1 MRNFA
6 IKPLVVAMAFSAI
19 PMMAQAQNTSDS
31 SQIEE
36 VLVTGSYRE
45 SLQNSLNIKKNEAG
59 AVDAIVADD
68 IASFP
73 DNNLAESLQRI
84 PGVAITRVAGEGRG
98 ISVRG
103 LGGEFT
109 RTRINGMEAIATG
122 GGTDAAGGMNKGRSF
137 DFNTFSSELFSSLT
151 VRKTSSAKVDEGSLG
166 AVVDMKAAQPFD
178 FDGFTLAASGTAG
191 YNDKSEKTDPKASFL
206 ISNTF
211 ADDTFGVLFSAA
223 YSERNLQ
230 DNGASTVRWAAV
242 NDFTNFAAPEGTLAE
257 INDGFRPRL
266 PRYDA
271 YTHEMERF
279 GSSLSLQW
287 QPTDVTLLSLD
298 TLYAKFDANRNEIF
312 MQTVLNDNP
321 IVGGMTVNSYVR
333 DDNNTIVAADFSGA
347 TVRSENRYDEM
358 STEFTQI
365 TLTGSHEFTDSFRA
379 DFLVG
384 TSESEYTNPIQ
395 TTLIAQRTGVDFSYD
410 YSGARR
416 TDPLLTWGSEVED
429 VNGWVTNSV
438 RMRPLST
445 TNSYD
450 SVQLNFEN
458 DLADG
463 LSVQYGLSYKKFD
476 FDTIGYR
483 LKSEGANGKAL
494 TMVPFNSGMGTNGS
508 WAIPSH
514 ANIDLSDLQTFTRGA
529 DTSQVSEESQG
540 AFVQLN
546 FETALGDTPVRGDI
560 GLRYVETDVTAKA
573 WPSSVTWVEDATVD
587 IAVGSHSY
595 DNLLPSVNLVFE
607 PIEDVLIRASYS
619 QVMARAGL
627 GSLAPNINVSTSGG
641 SRSVS
646 SGNPALEPT
655 KADAYDLGVELY
667 ITPETMLGFAVFYK
681 DIESYVQ
688 SVRESRAYT
697 TTGLDVAYARAAC
710 ESSPSGYG
718 PSCNENLDWEI
729 SSPINAPGGDLYGFE
744 LSFQTPFTALPGF
757 WSNFGLMTNFTYV
770 QAEQDFLNNAGSV
783 IATRSL
789 LGLSKDT
796 SSATLYY
803 ETDVFSAR
811 VSAVH
816 RADYLTHATG
826 RDGNDR
832 EGTNATTNIDAV
844 VSYNINDNWKVS
856 FEGLNLTN
864 EADDQWVDYNGNRL
878 SYYHETG
885 RQFYLGVQYKY

>member
-1 MRNFA
+1 MRKFTFN
-6 IKPLVVAMAFSAI
+6 PLVLAMAACVI
-19 PMMAQAQNTSDS
+19 PVSVQAQDDTL
-31 SQIEE
+31 EE
-36 VLVTGSYRE
+36 VIVTGSFRE
-45 SLQNSLNIKKNEAG
+45 SLQTSLNIKKSQAG

-84 PGVAITRVAGEGRG
+84 PGVAITRVAGEGRQ

-103 LGGEFT
+103 LGGDFT
-109 RTRINGMEAIATG
+109 RTRINGMEAVATG

-151 VRKTSSAKVDEGSLG
+151 VRKTSSANVDEGSLG

-178 FDGFTLAASGTAG
+178 FDGFTLAASGTLG

-206 ISNTF
+206 VSNTF

-230 DNGASTVRWAAV
+230 DNGASTVRWASV
-242 NDFTNFAAPEGTLAE
+242 NDFTNYAGTEGSLQE
-257 INDGFRPRL
+257 LNDGFRPRL

-287 QPTDVTLLSLD
+287 QPTDATLFSLD
-298 TLYAKFDANRNEIF
+298 ALYAKFDANRNEIF
-312 MQTVLNDNP
+312 MQTVLNDNAFA
-321 IVGGMTVNSYVR
+321 GDMTVNSYVI
-333 DDNNTIVAADFSGA
+333 DENNTIIAADFSDA
-347 TVRSENRYDEM
+347 TVRSENRFDEM

-365 TLTGSHEFTDSFRA
+365 TLTGSHEFTDSFRG
-379 DFLVG
+379 DFLIG
-384 TSESEYTNPIQ
+384 TSESEYDNPIQ
-395 TTLIAQRTGVDFSYD
+395 TTLIAQKRGIDFSYD
-410 YSGARR
+410 YSGGYR
-416 TDPLLTWGSEVED
+416 TNPALAWGSEVED
-429 VNGWVTNSV
+429 VNGWATNSV
-438 RMRPLST
+438 RMRPLET

-458 DLADG
+458 DLTDG
-463 LSVQYGLSYKKFD
+463 VSLQYGLSYKKFD
-476 FDTIGYR
+476 FDTTGYR
-483 LKSEGANGKAL
+483 LKSEGANGKTL
-494 TMVPFNSGMGTNGS
+494 TMVSYNPGMGTNGS

-514 ANIDLSDLQTFTRGA
+514 AAIDLSDLEVFTRAA
-529 DTSQVSEESQG
+529 DTSEVSEESQG
-540 AFVQLN
+540 AYVQLN
-546 FETALGDTPVRGDI
+546 FETSLGETPVRGDI

-573 WPSSVTWVEDATVD
+573 WPSSVTWVDEATVA

-627 GSLAPNINVSTSGG
+627 GSLAPNVNVSVSGG
-641 SRSVS
+641 ARSVI

-655 KADAYDLGVELY
+655 KADAYDIGVELY
-667 ITPETMLGFAVFYK
+667 IAPETMMSFAVFYK
-681 DIESYVQ
+681 DIDSYVQ
-688 SVRESRAYT
+688 SVRETRPYT
-697 TTGLDVAYARAAC
+697 TTGIDVAYARSAC
-710 ESSPSGYG
+710 EASASGYG
-718 PSCNENLDWEI
+718 ASCNENLDWEI

-744 LSFQTPFTALPGF
+744 VGFQTPFTALPGF
-757 WSNFGLMTNFTYV
+757 WSDFGVMTNFTYV
-770 QAEQDFLNNAGSV
+770 QAEQDFLNSSGAV
-783 IATRSL
+783 VATRSL
-789 LGLSKDT
+789 LGLSKNT
-796 SSATLYY
+796 ASATLYY

-811 VSAVH
+811 VSAVN
-816 RADYLTHATG
+816 RSAYLTHATG
-826 RDGNDR
+826 RDNNDR

-856 FEGLNLTN
+856 FEALNLTD
-864 EADDQWVDYNGNRL
+864 EADDQWVDSNGNRL